1 MKSAVLALCVIVA
14 LGVLS
19 TPDYVL
25 DVERENE
32 ALRAKVAALSA
43 ERVRADA
50 CTDSGLVAAHLMIAR
65 GE

>member
-14 LGVLS
+14 LGVAS
-19 TPDYVL
+19 TPDYVVAL
-25 DVERENE
+25 EQEND

-43 ERVRADA
+43 ERIRADA
-50 CTDSGLVAAHLMIAR
+50 CADSGLVAAHLMIAR

>member
-14 LGVLS
+14 LGVAS

-43 ERVRADA
+43 ERIRADA
-50 CTDSGLVAAHLMIAR
+50 CTESGLVAAHLMISR

>member
-14 LGVLS
+14 LGVAS
-19 TPDYVL
+19 THDYVVAL
-25 DVERENE
+25 EQENE

-43 ERVRADA
+43 ERIRADA
-50 CTDSGLVAAHLMIAR
+50 CTESGLVAAHLMISR